1 MSQLVQTNAALMM
14 AIPYVDQETAD
25 QTAVINLI
33 VHSVT
38 SVSVNQNAVLQDSSQ
53 ILTLRM
59 LQITTL
65 LLLLTST
72 KTVKMNTTAAH
83 QATTTSMMVTTLH

>member
-33 VHSVT
+33 VHTVT

-72 KTVKMNTTAAH
+72 KTVKMNPTAAH